1 MHKTKQNFKIQLFVT
16 TLSIILFVLKFVA
29 YYLTHSLSVLSDALE
44 SIVNVLA
51 GCIGLYSLYVA
62 SKPKDKDHPYGH
74 GKAEFISAAFE
85 GSLIIT
91 AGLII
96 IVEAVASFFSP
107 NALHALDNGLWIL
120 LVTAL
125 INLMAGLIAKK
136 MGQKN
141 NSLALMSSGKHLIID
156 SVTTFGVI
164 IGISIVLLTQFNGL
178 DSLIAILMG
187 CWIIYNGYK
196 IIRASLAG
204 IMDEADM
211 ALLGNVIA
219 EINDNRNKNWIDL
232 HNLRVIKYGPLLHI
246 DCHLTM
252 PWYLNVHEAH
262 KIMDQFTDLIKSKFG
277 DSVEFFIHIDGCM
290 PFSCDI
296 CTLESCE
303 HRKTPFK
310 KKLDWTMEN
319 VLANIKHQLYY

>member
-1 MHKTKQNFKIQLFVT
+1 VHKTKQNFKVQLFVT
-16 TLSIILFVLKFVA
+16 TLSIVLFVLKFVA

-96 IVEAVASFFSP
+96 ILEALSSFFSP
-107 NALHALDNGLWIL
+107 TALHALDNGLWIL
-120 LVTAL
+120 LITAF
-125 INLMAGLIAKK
+125 INLFAGMMAKK
-136 MGQKN
+136 IGRKN
-141 NSLALMSSGKHLIID
+141 NSLALVSSGRHLIID

-164 IGISIVLLTQFNGL
+164 MGIAIVLLTKFNGL
-178 DSLIAILMG
+178 DSYIAMLMG
-187 CWIIYNGYK
+187 IWIIYNGYK
-196 IIRASLAG
+196 IIRQSIAG

-211 ALLGNVIA
+211 ALLENVIA
-219 EINDNRNKNWIDL
+219 EINDNRNKSWIDL
-232 HNLRVIKYGPLLHI
+232 HNLRVIKYGPLMHI

-262 KIMDQFTDLIKSKFG
+262 RIMDQFTDLIKSKFG

-296 CTLESCE
+296 CTLENCPQRQAS
-303 HRKTPFK
+303 FK

-319 VLANIKHQLYY
+319 VLVNTKHQL

>member
-1 MHKTKQNFKIQLFVT
+1 VHKTKQNFKVQLFVT
-16 TLSIILFVLKFVA
+16 TLSIVLFVLKFVA

-96 IVEAVASFFSP
+96 ILEALSSFFSP
-107 NALHALDNGLWIL
+107 TALHALDNGLWIL
-120 LVTAL
+120 LITAF
-125 INLMAGLIAKK
+125 INLFAGMMAKK
-136 MGQKN
+136 IGRKN
-141 NSLALMSSGKHLIID
+141 NSLALVSSGKHLIID

-164 IGISIVLLTQFNGL
+164 MGIAIVLLTKFNGL
-178 DSLIAILMG
+178 DSYIAMLMG
-187 CWIIYNGYK
+187 IWIIYNGYK
-196 IIRASLAG
+196 IIRQSIAG

-211 ALLGNVIA
+211 ALLENVIA
-219 EINDNRNKNWIDL
+219 EINDNRNKSWIDL
-232 HNLRVIKYGPLLHI
+232 HNLRVIKYGPLMHI

-262 KIMDQFTDLIKSKFG
+262 RIMDQFTDLIKSKFG

-296 CTLESCE
+296 CTLENCPQRQAS
-303 HRKTPFK
+303 FK

-319 VLANIKHQLYY
+319 VLVNTKHQL

>member
-1 MHKTKQNFKIQLFVT
+1 MHKTKQNFKVQLFVT
-16 TLSIILFVLKFVA
+16 TLSIVLFVLKFVA

-96 IVEAVASFFSP
+96 ILEALSSFFSP
-107 NALHALDNGLWIL
+107 TALHALDNGLWIL
-120 LVTAL
+120 LTTAF
-125 INLMAGLIAKK
+125 INLFAGMMAKK
-136 MGQKN
+136 IGQKN
-141 NSLALMSSGKHLIID
+141 NSLALVSSGKHLIID

-164 IGISIVLLTQFNGL
+164 VGIAIVLLTKFNGL
-178 DSLIAILMG
+178 DSYIAMVMG
-187 CWIIYNGYK
+187 LWIVYNGYK
-196 IIRASLAG
+196 IIRQSIAG

-211 ALLGNVIA
+211 ALLENVIA

-232 HNLRVIKYGPLLHI
+232 HNLRVIKYGPCLGI
-246 DCHLTM
+246 
-252 PWYLNVHEAH
+252 
-262 KIMDQFTDLIKSKFG
+262 
-277 DSVEFFIHIDGCM
+277 
-290 PFSCDI
+290 
-296 CTLESCE
+296 
-303 HRKTPFK
+303 
-310 KKLDWTMEN
+310 
-319 VLANIKHQLYY
+319 

>member
-1 MHKTKQNFKIQLFVT
+1 M
-16 TLSIILFVLKFVA
+16 
-29 YYLTHSLSVLSDALE
+29 THSLSVLSDALE

-96 IVEAVASFFSP
+96 IIETVSSYFSP
-107 NALHALDNGLWIL
+107 IELHGLDNGVWIL
-120 LVTAL
+120 LSTAL
-125 INLMAGLIAKK
+125 LNLTAGLVARKIGKK
-136 MGQKN
+136 NK
-141 NSLALMSSGKHLIID
+141 SLALISSGQHLIID
-156 SVTTFGVI
+156 SFTTFGVI
-164 IGISIVLLTQFNGL
+164 IGISIVLLTNYTGI
-178 DSLIAILMG
+178 DSIIALLMG
-187 CWIIYNGYK
+187 IWIIYNGYK
-196 IIRASLAG
+196 IIRESIAG

-211 ALLGNVIA
+211 ALLEQVIE
-219 EINDNRNKNWIDL
+219 EISANRNERWIDL
-232 HNLRVIKYGPLLHI
+232 HNLRVIKYGPLMHI

-252 PWYLNVHEAH
+252 PWYLNLHEAH
-262 KIMDQFTDLIKSKFG
+262 SNMDQFTNLIKSKFG

-290 PFSCDI
+290 PFSCAL
-296 CTLESCE
+296 CTIATCE
-303 HRKTPFK
+303 KRQHSFQ

-319 VLANIKHQLYY
+319 VLANHKHQLV